1 MEWEVRIIE
10 WIQSNLGFLGTHFAY
25 LFSFVGGE
33 MGMMVLLVVVLFCWK
48 KEVGQKLALVI
59 ASVHTWLSLIKAAVL
74 RLRPYME
81 YPDRVKALA
90 PVNSE
95 ASLTDVAA
103 QGYSFPSMH
112 SGATAASYFTLARE
126 IKKKWFWIFASVL
139 IFLVGF
145 FRVVTGNH
153 YPTDVLAGWTLGFA
167 TIGVLDLLEKHVK
180 NYWIRNLI
188 LLATTLPGLFYV
200 STDDYY
206 TSLGLLVGV
215 IVAIPF
221 EQKYVKYED
230 TRNIPAMILRTLGG
244 FALYFGL
251 NTLLKMPFSSDFLES
266 ETLIAFLVRTAR
278 YAIIMFVIVGVYPKV
293 FPLFEKIRKSK

>member
-10 WIQSNLGFLGTHFAY
+10 WMQNNLGVLGTHCGY
-25 LFSFVGGE
+25 LFSFIGGE
-33 MGMMVLLVVVLFCWK
+33 MGMMILLVVVLFCCK

-90 PVNSE
+90 PVDSE

-112 SGATAASYFTLARE
+112 SGATASSYFTLARE
-126 IKKKWFWIFASVL
+126 IRKKWFWIFASVL

-153 YPTDVLAGWTLGFA
+153 YPTDVLAGWLLGLA
-167 TIGVLDLLEKHVK
+167 TIAILDLLERYIE

-188 LLATTLPGLFYV
+188 LLITTLPGLFYV
-200 STDDYY
+200 RTADYY
-206 TSLGLLVGV
+206 TSLGLLIGV
-215 IVAIPF
+215 IFAIPF
-221 EQKYVKYED
+221 EHRSVKYED

-251 NTLLKMPFSSDFLES
+251 NTLLKMPFSSVFLASES
-266 ETLIAFLVRTAR
+266 LAAFLVRTAR

-293 FPLFEKIRKSK
+293 FPLFDKIGKNK